1 MKNQA
6 QIDLLFIRVR
16 ELELAVGRIL
26 RLLNEWHQ
34 IEEPF
39 EEEENARARGM
50 HPITKSTT
58 YSETPPNSASLLE
71 MGV

>member
-26 RLLNEWHQ
+26 RLLNAWHH
-34 IEEPF
+34 EKEPLGEF
-39 EEEENARARGM
+39 EED
-50 HPITKSTT
+50 
-58 YSETPPNSASLLE
+58 PPT
-71 MGV
+71 

>member
-26 RLLNEWHQ
+26 RLLNEWHPIEQ
-34 IEEPF
+34 PLLEEEPL
-39 EEEENARARGM
+39 
-50 HPITKSTT
+50 I
-58 YSETPPNSASLLE
+58 
-71 MGV
+71 